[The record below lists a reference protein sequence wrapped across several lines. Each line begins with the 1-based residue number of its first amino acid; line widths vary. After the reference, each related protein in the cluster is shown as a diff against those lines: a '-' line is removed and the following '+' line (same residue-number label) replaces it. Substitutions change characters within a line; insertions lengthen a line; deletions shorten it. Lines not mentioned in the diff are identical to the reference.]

1 MRYNGAKISSKNS
14 KRYLQSVSLP
24 DVPISPE
31 DYYVRCTPME
41 RLDKVANTYYK
52 DPSMWWIIA
61 LANNLGK
68 GSLTIPQEMVL
79 RIPVDPHSILN
90 KVNNKNNGY

>member
-1 MRYNGAKISSKNS
+1 M
-14 KRYLQSVSLP
+14 KRYEKFEVNTQPVVFRTTIYPHIPAS
-24 DVPISPE
+24 E
-31 DYYVRCTPME
+31 DDIYIITRDSD
-41 RLDKVANTYYK
+41 RLDLLAGQYYE
-52 DPSMWWIIA
+52 DVTLWWVIA
-61 LANNLGK
+61 TANNLGK